1 MDKDEQVDIL
11 QPPLFEP
18 TGEVK
23 GREQAYRDGNWIGTF
38 NLWIVSR
45 DPEPSVVYQQRSPQ
59 STWAPNL
66 LDVTAGG
73 HYEAGEKLA
82 DGLREAE
89 EELGKH
95 YSPDQII
102 PLGKKLYVGA
112 NTNGTSK
119 QNVIDIFLIEDS
131 APLDSYVLQ
140 EEEVYALCKCPVRE
154 LLKAHR
160 NPSYSFKVKALT
172 AKGEQIDI
180 TVNKQSFPENY
191 DNYHYKIAVL
201 ADRYFK
207 GEKDLIY

>member
-1 MDKDEQVDIL
+1 M
-11 QPPLFEP
+11 FEP

-23 GREQAYRDGNWIGTF
+23 GREQAYRDGDWIGTF
-38 NLWIVSR
+38 NLWAVSR
-45 DPEPSVVYQQRSPQ
+45 EPEQSIVYQQRSPK

-73 HYEAGEKLA
+73 HYESGEKLA

-95 YSPDQII
+95 YTPDKLI

-112 NTNGTSK
+112 NTNDTRK
-119 QNVIDIFLIEDS
+119 QNVIDIFLIEDNT
-131 APLDSYVLQ
+131 PLDSYALQ
-140 EEEVYALCKCPVRE
+140 EDEVYALCKCPVKE

-160 NPSYSFKVKALT
+160 DPSYSFTIKART
-172 AKGEQIDI
+172 AKGEMIDLAI
-180 TVNKQSFPENY
+180 NKESFPQNY
-191 DNYHYKIAVL
+191 DNYHYKIAIL

-207 GEKDLIY
+207 GDKDLLY